1 MVARPTLFAF
11 GLLAAAL
18 SSGSCSKPVDLKQA
32 LEVTVI
38 STGYFDAG
46 IHNGKNKLVPSIT
59 YKLKKNG
66 DVKLTS
72 ISLNHTFIFIET
84 QEHSGDVFVQNVPF
98 EGTETAP
105 IVVRSEWGFLGD
117 GDPPQT
123 RAQMLKNSYFRDMEV
138 AIFGKRGSAQWVE
151 LQRVKVARQLQ
162 TE

>member
-1 MVARPTLFAF
+1 MMARPTLFAF

-38 STGYFDAG
+38 SSGWFDAG

-72 ISLNHTFIFIET
+72 ISLNHTFIFVDT
-84 QEHSGDVFVQNVPF
+84 QDHSGDVFVQNVPF
-98 EGTETAP
+98 EGAETAP
-105 IVVRSEWGFLGD
+105 IVVRSEFGYTA
-117 GDPPQT
+117 DPPQT
-123 RAQMLKNSYFRDMEV
+123 RADMLKNSYFRDMEV
-138 AIFGKRGSAQWVE
+138 AMFGKRGSSQWVE
-151 LQRVKVARQLQ
+151 LQRVKVARQLLTQ
-162 TE
+162 

>member
-38 STGYFDAG
+38 SSGWFDAG
-46 IHNGKNKLVPSIT
+46 VHNGKNKLVPSIT

-72 ISLNHTFIFIET
+72 ISLNHTFIFVDT
-84 QEHSGDVFVQNVPF
+84 QDHSGDVFVQNVPF
-98 EGTETAP
+98 EGAETAP
-105 IVVRSEWGFLGD
+105 IVVRSEWGYTAD
-117 GDPPQT
+117 SPQT
-123 RAQMLKNSYFRDMEV
+123 RAEMLKNSYFRDMEV

-151 LQRVKVARQLQ
+151 LQRMKVARQLLTQ
-162 TE
+162 

>member
-1 MVARPTLFAF
+1 MMARPTLFAF

-38 STGYFDAG
+38 SSGWFDAG

-72 ISLNHTFIFIET
+72 ISLNHTFIFIDT
-84 QEHSGDVFVQNVPF
+84 QDHSGDVFVQNVPF
-98 EGTETAP
+98 EGAETAP
-105 IVVRSEWGFLGD
+105 IVVRSEFGYTA
-117 GDPPQT
+117 DPPQT
-123 RAQMLKNSYFRDMEV
+123 RADMLKNSYFRDMEV
-138 AIFGKRGSAQWVE
+138 AMFGKRGSSQWVE
-151 LQRVKVARQLQ
+151 LQRVKVARQLLTQ
-162 TE
+162 

>member
-38 STGYFDAG
+38 SSGWFDAG

-66 DVKLTS
+66 DVNLTS
-72 ISLNHTFIFIET
+72 ISLNHTFIFIDS
-84 QEHSGDVFVQNVPF
+84 QDHSGDVFVQNVPF
-98 EGTETAP
+98 EGAETAP
-105 IVVRSEWGFLGD
+105 IVVRSEWGYTA
-117 GDPPQT
+117 DPPQT
-123 RAQMLKNSYFRDMEV
+123 RAEMLKNSYFRDMEV

-151 LQRVKVARQLQ
+151 LQRMKVARQLLTQ
-162 TE
+162 

>member
-1 MVARPTLFAF
+1 MMARPTLFAF

-38 STGYFDAG
+38 SSGWFDAG
-46 IHNGKNKLVPSIT
+46 VHNGKNKLVPSIT

-72 ISLNHTFIFIET
+72 ISLNHTFIFVDT
-84 QEHSGDVFVQNVPF
+84 QDHSGDVFVQNVPF
-98 EGTETAP
+98 EGAETAP
-105 IVVRSEWGFLGD
+105 IVVRSEWGYTA
-117 GDPPQT
+117 DPPQT
-123 RAQMLKNSYFRDMEV
+123 RAEMLKNSYFRDMEV

-151 LQRVKVARQLQ
+151 LQRMKVARQLLTQ
-162 TE
+162 

>member
-1 MVARPTLFAF
+1 MMARTPLFAF

-38 STGYFDAG
+38 SSGWFDAG

-66 DVKLTS
+66 DVNLSS
-72 ISLNHTFIFIET
+72 ISLNHTFIFVDT

-98 EGTETAP
+98 EGAETAP
-105 IVVRSEWGFLGD
+105 IVVRSQFGYTGE
-117 GDPPQT
+117 QT
-123 RAQMLKNSYFRDMEV
+123 RAEMLKNSYFRDMEV
-138 AIFGKRGSAQWVE
+138 AMFGKRGSSQWVE
-151 LQRVKVARQLQ
+151 LQRVKVARLLLTQ
-162 TE
+162 